1 VPWNRPPWK
10 VKALYGSDQPVGEK
24 SMSRVPWNWSFKR
37 ELNLLLR
44 LNNYGR
50 PIANKY
56 CEGKMKRTL
65 KRELTDLKLLRRK
78 R

>member
-1 VPWNRPPWK
+1 MSWNAPPRK
-10 VKALYGSDQPVGEK
+10 VKALCRSSVRMARFEESSCSGLQLKMGDK
-24 SMSRVPWNWSFKR
+24 
-37 ELNLLLR
+37 LLLR
-44 LNNYGR
+44 LNSDGR

-78 R
+78 L